1 MKKRIVCLALLLMMI
16 VGMVSTAHAEEYTG
30 ENCWQ
35 VEFTND
41 KKMLTTFESAKFA
54 DIMYWMQPGDQAT
67 IRLTLK
73 NTSSITTD
81 WYMTNKA
88 IKTLEDTQSV
98 AAGGGYTYILTYYNP
113 AGGEEILYSSESV
126 GGEKISVV
134 GEGLHEI
141 SSSLKEFFY
150 LDTLAPGAEAEIT
163 LYIALDGESQGNV
176 YQDTLAEIQMNFA
189 VETPNGTSIN
199 TGDESAVVL
208 WAGMAMISGF
218 LLIGLAALSYKKG
231 QKGA

>member
-1 MKKRIVCLALLLMMI
+1 M
-16 VGMVSTAHAEEYTG
+16 
-30 ENCWQ
+30 
-35 VEFTND
+35 
-41 KKMLTTFESAKFA
+41 
-54 DIMYWMQPGDQAT
+54 
-67 IRLTLK
+67 
-73 NTSSITTD
+73 
-81 WYMTNKA
+81 
-88 IKTLEDTQSV
+88 
-98 AAGGGYTYILTYYNP
+98 
-113 AGGEEILYSSESV
+113 
-126 GGEKISVV
+126 
-134 GEGLHEI
+134 
-141 SSSLKEFFY
+141 KEFFY